1 MVEYTKRY
9 KFIKIETEQLPTTE
23 DVTDITDEKFK
34 IDIDTKE
41 IILKYRLKPE
51 AIPVLSIPL
60 VYDDLTKSFKITK
73 YARMESL
80 AMGYYYATEP
90 SALTTTQPDY
100 LRIDSDRSLI
110 TKARLQAWDGSNWV
124 SLRVQSTDYP
134 NLRVS
139 IYSSGSIATVR
150 SISSDGLTADIT
162 ALATQSNLYAFNG
175 STWDRLRTEDPAYPN
190 LRVCLAHYDSIA
202 VVGPF
207 NADNLNQSYNKLGVM
222 SFLTGFN
229 GSTYDRI
236 RTHMTMD
243 LGTFTATGAGSSIDT
258 VTGFDKW
265 TWVIIT
271 DASATSATVRLEG
284 SIDNEYWFAL
294 DEWTGT
300 GNTMRH
306 VVNKPVRYIRAN
318 VVDMGDATSITV
330 KAFGMR

>member
-1 MVEYTKRY
+1 MTEYTVRY
-9 KFIKIETEQLPTTE
+9 KFKKKEVTAIPQTV
-23 DVTDITDEKFK
+23 DVTRIIDEKFR
-34 IDIDTKE
+34 IDVDTFE
-41 IILKYRLKPE
+41 IIKEYKLRPE
-51 AIPVLSIPL
+51 VIPVLSIPL

-73 YARMESL
+73 YARIESL
-80 AMGYYYATEP
+80 SMGYYYATEP

-124 SLRVQSTDYP
+124 NLRVQSSDYP

-139 IYSSGSIATVR
+139 IY
-150 SISSDGLTADIT
+150 D
-162 ALATQSNLYAFNG
+162 NG
-175 STWDRLRTEDPAYPN
+175 SLVESIDGNTDGKAATK
-190 LRVCLAHYDSIA
+190 VCLA
-202 VVGPF
+202 VG
-207 NADNLNQSYNKLGVM
+207 SYL
-222 SFLTGFN
+222 FGFN
-229 GSTYDRI
+229 GSSWDRV

-243 LGTFTATGAGSSIDT
+243 LGTFTATGAGSSVDT
-258 VTGFDKW
+258 LTGFDKW

-306 VVNKPVRYIRAN
+306 VVNKPVRYVRAN